1 MALRLSF
8 RLPGINIKK
17 KNSQIFR
24 REVFVSNV
32 EDRAVGFLRRYEMD
46 FEDIDIDAD
55 VNVFLEEMERGLAG
69 QESSLAMIPTY
80 IESPAQVPKEV
91 PVIVMD
97 AGGTNF
103 RVGSVY
109 FNKGGRAVIEHF
121 SKFEMPGV
129 QEEVGKGEFFEAM
142 AGYVK
147 SVIGVSN
154 SVGFCFS
161 YPTEIYP
168 NKDGRL
174 LMFSKQIKADE
185 VVGELIGENLNRAI
199 KGLGIGDEKHIVIL
213 NDTVTTLL
221 AGAGLYGDKY
231 DGYIG
236 FILGTGTNCC
246 YVEENKNIKKC
257 PSLERSGRQII
268 NCETGGFGGCSR
280 GKIDESMDA
289 RLKDPGVYKFEK
301 MISGA
306 YLGLLYLEVIRT
318 GIEDGMFSKETAA
331 SLNRMETLETQ
342 EMDSFLSNPDGDNPL
357 AKACGSDEDKEFLHF
372 LAGRLVERAGKLTGI
387 NLSAMVVK
395 SGGGEDAQRPVCIVA
410 EGTTFYEMKGLKEK
424 TEYYLREYLGQRGVF
439 FEIVNVENS
448 TLIGAAIAGLTN

>member
-1 MALRLSF
+1 M
-8 RLPGINIKK
+8 
-17 KNSQIFR
+17 
-24 REVFVSNV
+24 SNV
-32 EDRAVGFLRRYEMD
+32 QDKVIEFLKRYEMNPEETD
-46 FEDIDIDAD
+46 FD
-55 VNVFLEEMERGLAG
+55 VHVEVFLEEMKKGLAG

-80 IESPAQVPKEV
+80 IEPSAEVPKEV

-103 RVGSVY
+103 RVASVN
-109 FNKGGRAVIEHF
+109 FDKRGEPVIEHF

-129 QEEVGKGEFFEAM
+129 TEEVGRDEFFEMM

-147 SVIGVSN
+147 EVIDVSD

-168 NKDGRL
+168 NKDGKL
-174 LMFSKQIKADE
+174 LMFSKQIKAAE
-185 VVGELIGENLNRAI
+185 VVGELIGENLNSAI
-199 KGLGIGDEKHIVIL
+199 KRLGIGSEKHIVIL

-221 AGAGLYGDKY
+221 AGSGLYGSRY

-246 YVEENKNIKKC
+246 YVEKNENIKKC
-257 PSLERSGRQII
+257 PKLEPSGRQII
-268 NCETGGFGGCSR
+268 NCESGGFSKVPT
-280 GKIDESMDA
+280 GKIDKAMDA

-306 YLGLLYLEVIRT
+306 YLGPLYLEVIQTALR
-318 GIEDGMFSKETAA
+318 DGMFSMKTAER
-331 SLNRMETLETQ
+331 LDKIDRLESQ
-342 EMDSFLSNPDGDNPL
+342 QMDAFLSNPDGDNIL
-357 AKACGSDEDKEFLHF
+357 AKSCGGDEDKEILCV
-372 LAGRLVERAGKLTGI
+372 LGERLIERAGKLTAI
-387 NLSAMVVK
+387 NLSAMVLK
-395 SGGGEDAQRPVCIVA
+395 SGDGKNPKKPVCIVA

-424 TEYYLREYLGQRGVF
+424 TEYYLCEYLGRRGVY

>member
-1 MALRLSF
+1 
-8 RLPGINIKK
+8 
-17 KNSQIFR
+17 
-24 REVFVSNV
+24 
-32 EDRAVGFLRRYEMD
+32 
-46 FEDIDIDAD
+46 
-55 VNVFLEEMERGLAG
+55 VFLDEMNKGLAG
-69 QESSLAMIPTY
+69 QNSSLAMIPTY
-80 IESPAQVPKEV
+80 IESLAEVPKEV
-91 PVIVMD
+91 PVVVID

-109 FNKGGRAVIEHF
+109 FDNRGKPVIENF
-121 SKFEMPGV
+121 SKCEMPGV
-129 QEEVGKGEFFEAM
+129 AEEVGREEFFETM
-142 AGYVK
+142 AVYVK

-199 KGLGIGDEKHIVIL
+199 KKLGIGNKKHIVIL

-221 AGAGLYGDKY
+221 AGAGIYGGKY

-246 YVEENKNIKKC
+246 YVEENENIKKC
-257 PSLERSGRQII
+257 PELERSGRQII
-268 NCETGGFGGCSR
+268 NCETGGFGKVPTGD
-280 GKIDESMDA
+280 IDKTMDS

-306 YLGLLYLEVIRT
+306 YLGPLYLEVIQTALRD
-318 GIEDGMFSKETAA
+318 GIFSVKI
-331 SLNRMETLETQ
+331 MERLGKIDQLESQ
-342 EMDSFLSNPDGDNPL
+342 EMDDFLSNPDEGNML
-357 AKACGSDEDKEFLHF
+357 AKSCEEDEDKRFLCT
-372 LAGRLVERAGKLTGI
+372 LGERLVERAGKLTAI
-387 NLSAMVVK
+387 NLSAMVLK
-395 SGGGEDAQRPVCIVA
+395 SGGGKNPEKPVCIVA
-410 EGTTFYEMKGLKEK
+410 EGTTFYEMKGLKDK
-424 TEYYLREYLGQRGVF
+424 TEYYLSEYLGQQGVH

>member
-1 MALRLSF
+1 MDYEEIDFDAHV
-8 RLPGINIKK
+8 
-17 KNSQIFR
+17 
-24 REVFVSNV
+24 EVFL
-32 EDRAVGFLRRYEMD
+32 DEM
-46 FEDIDIDAD
+46 
-55 VNVFLEEMERGLAG
+55 NKGLAG
-69 QESSLAMIPTY
+69 QNSSLAMIPTY
-80 IESPAQVPKEV
+80 IESLAEVPKEV
-91 PVIVMD
+91 PVVVID

-109 FNKGGRAVIEHF
+109 FDNRGKPVIENF
-121 SKFEMPGV
+121 SKCEMPGV
-129 QEEVGKGEFFEAM
+129 AEEVGREEFFETM
-142 AGYVK
+142 AVYVK

-199 KGLGIGDEKHIVIL
+199 KKLGIGNKKHIVIL

-221 AGAGLYGDKY
+221 AGAGIYGGKY

-246 YVEENKNIKKC
+246 YVEENENIKKC
-257 PSLERSGRQII
+257 PELERSGRQII
-268 NCETGGFGGCSR
+268 NCETGGFGKVPTGD
-280 GKIDESMDA
+280 IDKTMDS

-306 YLGLLYLEVIRT
+306 YLGPLYLEVIQTALRD
-318 GIEDGMFSKETAA
+318 GIFSVKI
-331 SLNRMETLETQ
+331 MERLGKIDQLESQ
-342 EMDSFLSNPDGDNPL
+342 EMDDFLSNPDEGNML
-357 AKACGSDEDKEFLHF
+357 AKSCEEDEDKRFLCT
-372 LAGRLVERAGKLTGI
+372 LGERLVERAGKLTAI
-387 NLSAMVVK
+387 NLSAMVLK
-395 SGGGEDAQRPVCIVA
+395 SGGGKNPEKPVCIVA
-410 EGTTFYEMKGLKEK
+410 EGTTFYEMKGLKDK
-424 TEYYLREYLGQRGVF
+424 TEYYLSEYLGQQGVH